1 MKPVLGTQLASCGGE
16 DVLLVRE
23 EPLLIEVGE
32 QTVLTMRTPGHD
44 ADLALG
50 FLLTEGILQKA
61 SDVERFEVSTRD
73 DEAMPVDVARAVLR
87 SGFEPGPLA
96 RQRLSRA
103 HTIHPSCGLCGLL
116 SAEGLAR
123 HLQPLR
129 PHAPQVSLERL
140 ALFASEM
147 RRQQPIFEATG
158 GSHAAAIFCA
168 ESGEAWAIREDIGRH
183 NALDKALGRCAA
195 DGRDLTQAVA
205 ILSGRGGY
213 ELVLK
218 ALRLNVAVVA
228 SVSASS
234 ALAVSL
240 AEEHGQTLIG
250 FLRGTTGRV
259 YTDDERVVS
268 S

>member
-1 MKPVLGTQLASCGGE
+1 M
-16 DVLLVRE
+16 
-23 EPLLIEVGE
+23 
-32 QTVLTMRTPGHD
+32 
-44 ADLALG
+44 ALG
-50 FLLTEGILQKA
+50 FLLTEGILQQA
-61 SDVERFEVSTRD
+61 SDVERFELSCRD
-73 DEAMPVDVARAVLR
+73 DEALPVDVARAVLR
-87 SGFEPGPLA
+87 PGFEPGPLA
-96 RQRLSRA
+96 RQRLTRA

-123 HLQPLR
+123 HLQPLE
-129 PHAPQVSLERL
+129 PHAPRISLERL
-140 ALFASEM
+140 AFFATEM
-147 RRQQPIFEATG
+147 RKQQPIFEATG

-168 ESGEAWAIREDIGRH
+168 KSGEAWAIREDIGRH

-218 ALRLNVAVVA
+218 ALRLSVAVVA
-228 SVSASS
+228 SVSAPS

-259 YTDDERVVS
+259 YADDERIVPS
-268 S
+268 